1 MRSGSGSLFHIAA
14 CPWEAYNSL
23 VPLDLNRR
31 HFVLGTGAS
40 LLASSVGR
48 AATTPVI
55 DTHIHFFDPRRPGG
69 IPWPPKSD
77 SVLYRPVLPQSF
89 AEVAKPAGV
98 TGAIV
103 IEASARIEDNQWV
116 LDLVK
121 DSPMI
126 VGFVANLTPGNGEFR
141 ANLARFHRNPLVRG
155 IRLFDQSFTANSA
168 NPAYI
173 DDLRRLADADLMLD
187 AIGETDSQWLG
198 PLLTVVEKL
207 PQLRVC
213 INHMPEMPPG
223 WKPERMRALAAHP
236 NVYCKVS
243 GIILQNPD
251 GKVPTDAAFY
261 KPALDRLW
269 DIFGEDRV
277 MYGSNWPKTDHRGSY
292 ATVFKLAKQYVDPRG
307 PAVSEKFFSK
317 NSRNCYKWTERG

>member
-1 MRSGSGSLFHIAA
+1 M
-14 CPWEAYNSL
+14 
-23 VPLDLNRR
+23 PLDLNRR
-31 HFVLGTGAS
+31 HFVLGGGAC
-40 LLASSVGR
+40 LLAPSASP
-48 AATTPVI
+48 AAVTPVI
-55 DTHIHFFDPRRPGG
+55 DTHIHFFDPRRPNG

-77 SVLYRPVLPQSF
+77 SVLYRPVLPDSF
-89 AEVAKPAGV
+89 AKVAKPVGV

-121 DSPMI
+121 GNPAI
-126 VGFVANLTPGNGEFR
+126 VGFVANLDAGSKDFG

-155 IRLFDQSFTANSA
+155 IRLFDQSFVANSA

-173 DDLRRLADADLMLD
+173 DNLRRLADADLMLD
-187 AIGETDSQWLG
+187 AIGETDSQWLA
-198 PLLTVVEKL
+198 PLLKVVEKL
-207 PQLRVC
+207 PGLRVS

-223 WKPERMRALAAHP
+223 WKPEQMRALAAHP

-243 GIILQNPD
+243 GIILQNAD

-261 KPALDRLW
+261 KPSLDRLW
-269 DIFGEDRV
+269 EIFGEDRV

-292 ATVFKLAKQYVDPRG
+292 ATVFQLAKQYVEPKG
-307 PAVSEKFFSK
+307 AVVSEKFFSK
-317 NSRNCYKWTERG
+317 NSRACYKWT